1 MKRTIATLSGSCFL
15 VLSVLLVPYKSSES
29 ESVLL
34 AENVSEFTVL
44 NDTEVLYC
52 DNDANFFIVNTQSP
66 DEARPWDPGWDPTL
80 RGWEEAT
87 TLVHLCASP
96 DGQWVCFARF
106 VAIPDDMLLQA
117 DESVPWPLAVVVAPV
132 YGTTAWLA
140 ALAWEVGG
148 GPGFDFTMDS
158 MNLYGQPFVSSET
171 SLEDFL
177 AYFRRDPDRER
188 LEAFSIINLQ
198 SGERTGSGL
207 CFNDGYVACPYS
219 DLVAADDM
227 CIGVIADMST
237 EEIVFGDPVDY
248 YYGFEVEKWVL
259 EDAILVRKD
268 GEQCLLYADG
278 TVVENPGE
286 DDIRVYCW
294 MPGGEYVFSTDGG
307 RTVLYG
313 NIDWVSFSSSE
324 TVIMSDLRSRLSI
337 WDKTLPMTDGSG
349 IVFYSYELEGLVFY
363 PVPVSGD

>member
-188 LEAFSIINLQ
+188 VEAFSIINLQ

-313 NIDWVSFSSSE
+313 NIDWVSFSFSE
-324 TVIMSDLRSRLSI
+324 AVIMSDFRSRLSI
-337 WDKTLPMTDGSG
+337 WDKTLPMADGSG
-349 IVFYSYELEGLVFY
+349 IVFYSYELEGLVFH

>member
-1 MKRTIATLSGSCFL
+1 MKRTIAALSGSCFL
-15 VLSVLLVPYKSSES
+15 VLSMLLIPINNSEADP
-29 ESVLL
+29 VLL
-34 AENVSEFTVL
+34 ARNVSEFTVL

-52 DNDANFFIVNTQSP
+52 DSDANFFIVSTQFP
-66 DEARPWDPGWDPTL
+66 DSSRPWDPGWDPIL

-87 TLVHLCASP
+87 TLVYLCASP
-96 DGQWVCFARF
+96 DGQWVCFAQF
-106 VAIPDDMLLQA
+106 VAIPDDMLQA
-117 DESVPWPLAVVVAPV
+117 DEFVPWPLAVVVAPV

-177 AYFRRDPDRER
+177 ACFRRDPDRMR
-188 LEAFSIINLQ
+188 VRAFSKINLQ
-198 SGERTGSGL
+198 SGERTGNNL
-207 CFNDGYVACPYS
+207 CFNDGYVPCPYS

-227 CIGVIADMST
+227 CIGIIADMST
-237 EEIVFGDPVDY
+237 EEVVFGDPVDTCFY
-248 YYGFEVEKWVL
+248 FEVEKWVL

-286 DDIRVYCW
+286 DDIIVYCW
-294 MPGGEYVFSTDGG
+294 MPGGEYVFSADAG

-313 NIDWVSFSSSE
+313 SIDWESFSSSE
-324 TVIMSDLRSRLSI
+324 AVAMSDSGVRLSI
-337 WDKTLPMTDGSG
+337 RDKILPMADGSG
-349 IVFYSYELEGLVFY
+349 IVFYSYELEGLVFH
-363 PVPVSGD
+363 PVPVIGD